1 MEVEKEKEEITLSD
15 DDSDDDSDDY
25 NESDAGGESPEHE
38 GAKTGAFAKKVTPG
52 GDDFTAAAKID

>member
-1 MEVEKEKEEITLSD
+1 MEVVKEKEEINLD
-15 DDSDDDSDDY
+15 DDDDA
-25 NESDAGGESPEHE
+25 DADAESPEHE